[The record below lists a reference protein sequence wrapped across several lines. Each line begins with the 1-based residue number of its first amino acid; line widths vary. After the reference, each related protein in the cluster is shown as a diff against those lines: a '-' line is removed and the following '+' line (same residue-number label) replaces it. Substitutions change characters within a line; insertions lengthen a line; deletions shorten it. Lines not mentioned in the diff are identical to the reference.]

1 MPNDSLPGTV
11 SARAIR
17 RAALVLAAI
26 GAMLAGTPPRARAQA
41 GPPPDA
47 RPLARDIFAQL
58 IAINT
63 THSSGSTT
71 VAAEAMAARLRAAG
85 FPASD
90 VQVLGPDSAHG
101 NLVARYR
108 GRGTRPPLL
117 LLAHLDVV
125 EAHRTDWSVDPFTFL
140 ERDGYFYGRGTSDD
154 KAMAAIWITNFILL
168 REQGFVPDRDIIVAL
183 TADEEGGDANGVDWL
198 LRTHR
203 DLIDAAY
210 ALNEGGGGELKD
222 GKRLLNEIQTSEK
235 VYLSFTLEVRNSGG
249 HSSLPRPDNAIYRLA
264 AGLTRLAAY
273 QFPVRLTE
281 TTRAFFQRMAGIA
294 GCAEG
299 AAMRTV
305 AAGDT
310 PDPGAVAELEVD
322 PNYNA
327 LMRTTCVATM
337 LAAGHAENAL
347 PQTARATVNCRLL
360 PGDVPDSVQAT
371 LLRVLADSGISVSP
385 IAPAKPSPASPLLP
399 DVLGAVERVTQ
410 AMWPGVPVVPT
421 MVTGATDG
429 LYLRNAGIPTYGVS
443 GLFEEIGDI
452 RAHGRDERMG
462 VEAFYEGREFL
473 ERLVK
478 ALSSH

>member
-1 MPNDSLPGTV
+1 MRNHSV
-11 SARAIR
+11 
-17 RAALVLAAI
+17 LVLLGAI
-26 GAMLAGTPPRARAQA
+26 ALGAPRAVTGQ
-41 GPPPDA
+41 DA
-47 RPLARDIFAQL
+47 RLPHARQLARDVFAQL
-58 IAINT
+58 IEINT
-63 THSSGSTT
+63 THSSGNTT
-71 VAAEAMAARLRAAG
+71 AAAEAMAARLRAAG
-85 FPASD
+85 FPAGD
-90 VQVLGPDSAHG
+90 VHVLGPDSVHG

-125 EAHRTDWSVDPFTFL
+125 EALRADWSVDPFTFL

-154 KAMAAIWITNFILL
+154 KAMAAIWIASFILL
-168 REQGFVPDRDIIVAL
+168 KEQGFAPDRDLIVAL

-210 ALNEGGGGELKD
+210 ALNEGGGGELED
-222 GKRLLNEIQTSEK
+222 GKRVLNELQTSEK

-264 AGLTRLAAY
+264 AGLTRLSAY

-281 TTRAFFQRMAGIA
+281 TTRAFFQRMGAIA
-294 GCAEG
+294 GG
-299 AAMRTV
+299 AQGEVMRAV

-310 PDPGAVAELEVD
+310 PDPGAVARLAVE
-322 PNYNA
+322 PYYNA
-327 LMRTTCVATM
+327 LMRTTCIPTM

-360 PGDVPDSVQAT
+360 PGEVPDSVQAT
-371 LLRVLADSGISVSP
+371 LVRVLADSAISVSP
-385 IAPAKPSPASPLLP
+385 IAAAKPSAASPLLP
-399 DVLGAVERVTQ
+399 EVLGAVERVTQ

-443 GLFEEIGDI
+443 GLFEEIGDT
-452 RAHGRDERMG
+452 RAHGRDERIG
-462 VEAFYEGREFL
+462 VTAFFEGQEFL
-473 ERLVK
+473 SRLVK
-478 ALSSH
+478 ELSSR